1 MANFQETSASY
12 TIPVTS
18 YETALCILPPAW
30 KCEHVDSLRE
40 LYDKAYGRWP
50 AHINLIYPFVAPE
63 QLPQAQQQIQ
73 AQIQRNLDPN
83 TKRHITLDSPAL
95 FQQRHN
101 STAILQE
108 SRQSSDGTLEALRS
122 LALQALGHK
131 PTKHNFHLTV
141 GQTEDNSM
149 ASLGF
154 LISKVQL
161 LPSLDFDIGSLA
173 ILIRERTGQHNASQM
188 RLWGTIDGL
197 SPMDELAAPISEYWL
212 KEPSN
217 LADEEEEDDDED
229 EFSASTPSFSR
240 NVQPGKT
247 FKFHQIPD
255 MWKLVQDPEPS
266 KIPSDSLAVASY
278 NCLVD
283 SEYPPA
289 RDRDLLL
296 ISTLLSQ
303 SAKADVLVLQEVSD
317 DFLSSLLNDADI
329 QIQYPFTSHGPPSQP
344 DIGPL
349 PSMRNVVILCK
360 WSFRWEMVP
369 FHRRHKGA
377 VVADFDSILPGG
389 SLVVAGVHLTCGLT
403 DGSVAAKRVQVH
415 NLLNHLNNRYSDSSW
430 VIAGD
435 FNLATSTYTIESA
448 LKSKSITNQTR
459 ATLSAVEDQLSGES
473 ITDAWTAAR
482 DGQLSGVG
490 GDDADELFEG
500 EEGATFDPRNNLLA
514 AATSG
519 TSQNRP
525 QRYDRI
531 LVRSRELLRV
541 EDFNMFG
548 LPVDTNGT
556 SLVPSD
562 HYGVRA
568 SLQVSKPVEKLSSD
582 HRQMLDTLK
591 VELQPKPHLTSPE
604 LESTLHHS
612 HMFLTEEEK
621 TQREAA
627 FELLKEVVLG
637 TTRVDNPVPGGIPL
651 VLVTVGSF
659 ALNVDTSTSDIDCLC
674 IGSISSKTF
683 FKLARQRLQKAE
695 AQGIRILRKV
705 EAGTGTMLELS
716 VNGVPMDLQYCPAS
730 RVVERQALSVCS
742 GKQVLTHID
751 GVILKV
757 CPHRILS
764 SISRFSPY
772 ES

>member
-18 YETALCILPPAW
+18 YETALCILPPAG
-30 KCEHVDSLRE
+30 KCRHVDSLRE

-95 FQQRHN
+95 FRQRHN

-108 SRQSSDGTLEALRS
+108 SRESSDGTLELLRS

-131 PTKHNFHLTV
+131 PAKHNFHLTV

-161 LPSLDFDIGSLA
+161 LPSLDFDIDSFSLA
-173 ILIRERTGQHNASQM
+173 ILIRERTGPHNASQM
-188 RLWGTIDGL
+188 RLWRTIDGL
-197 SPMDELAAPISEYWL
+197 RPMDEWAAPTSDYWL
-212 KEPSN
+212 RQSSN
-217 LADEEEEDDDED
+217 LADDEQEDDDED

-240 NVQPGKT
+240 NVQPGTT
-247 FKFHQIPD
+247 FKYHRLSGTP
-255 MWKLVQDPEPS
+255 WKMVQDFEPV
-266 KIPSDSLAVASY
+266 KIPSYSVSVASY

-289 RDRDLLL
+289 RDRDSLL

-303 SAKADVLVLQEVSD
+303 SARADVLVLQEVSD
-317 DFLSSLLNDADI
+317 DFLSSLLNNEDI

-360 WSFRWEMVP
+360 WCFRWAMVP

-377 VVADFDSILPGG
+377 VVADFDFIVPGG

-403 DGSVAAKRVQVH
+403 DGSVAAKKVQVQ
-415 NLLNHLNNRYSDSSW
+415 NLLNHLNNHYSDSSW

-435 FNLATSTYTIESA
+435 FNLPTSTYTIESA

-459 ATLSAVEDQLSGES
+459 TTLSAIEDQLSGDS
-473 ITDAWTAAR
+473 ITDAWTAACE
-482 DGQLSGVG
+482 GQLSGVG
-490 GDDADELFEG
+490 SDDADELFEG

-531 LVRSRELLRV
+531 LVRSQELLRV
-541 EDFNMFG
+541 ADFNMFG

-582 HRQMLDTLK
+582 HRQLLDTLK
-591 VELQPKPHLTSPE
+591 VELQPKPHLTSSE
-604 LESTLHHS
+604 LERTLHQN
-612 HMFLTEEEK
+612 HMFLTEGEK
-621 TQREAA
+621 TQRETA
-627 FELLKEVVLG
+627 FGLLEEVVLG
-637 TTRVDNPVPGGIPL
+637 HSRGFSRGAAPL

-683 FKLARQRLQKAE
+683 FKLVRQRLQRAE

-705 EAGTGTMLELS
+705 EASTGTMLELS

-730 RVVERQALSVCS
+730 GVVAQ
-742 GKQVLTHID
+742 
-751 GVILKV
+751 
-757 CPHRILS
+757 
-764 SISRFSPY
+764 
-772 ES
+772 

>member
-1 MANFQETSASY
+1 MANFQEISASY

-40 LYDKAYGRWP
+40 LYDKAYGNWP
-50 AHINLIYPFVAPE
+50 AHINLVYPFVAPE

-83 TKRHITLDSPAL
+83 TKRHVTLDNPAL
-95 FQQRHN
+95 FRQRHN

-108 SRQSSDGTLEALRS
+108 SRESSDGTLEALRS
-122 LALQALGHK
+122 LALQALGHE
-131 PTKHNFHLTV
+131 PAKHNFHLTV

-154 LISKVQL
+154 LISKAQL
-161 LPSLDFDIGSLA
+161 LPSLDFEIGSLA

-188 RLWGTIDGL
+188 RLWGTISGL
-197 SPMDELAAPISEYWL
+197 SPMDELAAPISEHWL
-212 KEPSN
+212 KESFN
-217 LADEEEEDDDED
+217 LADEEQEDEDED
-229 EFSASTPSFSR
+229 EFSASTPYFNR

-247 FKFHQIPD
+247 FKFHRVSGI
-255 MWKLVQDPEPS
+255 WELVQDPEPS
-266 KIPSDSLAVASY
+266 NIPSDSLTVATY

-289 RDRDLLL
+289 RDRDSLL

-329 QIQYPFTSHGPPSQP
+329 QIQYPFTSHGPPSQS

-349 PSMRNVVILCK
+349 PSMRNVVVLSK

-377 VVADFDSILPGG
+377 VFADFDSILPAG
-389 SLVVAGVHLTCGLT
+389 SLVIAGVHLTCGLT
-403 DGSVAAKRVQVH
+403 DGSVAAKKVQVQ

-430 VIAGD
+430 IIAGD

-459 ATLSAVEDQLSGES
+459 TTLSAIEEQLGGDS

-482 DGQLSGVG
+482 DGQLSGVS
-490 GDDADELFEG
+490 GDDADELFDG

-531 LVRSRELLRV
+531 LVKSQELLRIV
-541 EDFNMFG
+541 DFNMFG
-548 LPVDTNGT
+548 LPVDSNGT

-568 SLQVSKPVEKLSSD
+568 SLQVSNPVEKLSSD
-582 HRQMLDTLK
+582 HLQLLDTLK
-591 VELQPKPHLTSPE
+591 VELQPTSHLTSSE
-604 LESTLHHS
+604 LESTLHQS

-627 FELLKEVVLG
+627 FDLLKEVVLG
-637 TTRVDNPVPGGIPL
+637 KSRVDNPRPGGVPL

-683 FKLARQRLQKAE
+683 FKLVRQRLQKAE
-695 AQGIRILRKV
+695 TQGVRILRKV

-730 RVVERQALSVCS
+730 RVVER
-742 GKQVLTHID
+742 
-751 GVILKV
+751 
-757 CPHRILS
+757 
-764 SISRFSPY
+764 
-772 ES
+772 

>member
-40 LYDKAYGRWP
+40 LYDKAYGKWP

-73 AQIQRNLDPN
+73 AQIERNLDPN
-83 TKRHITLDSPAL
+83 TKRHITLDNPAL
-95 FQQRHN
+95 FRQRHN
-101 STAILQE
+101 STTILQE
-108 SRQSSDGTLEALRS
+108 SRESSDGTLEALRS

-131 PTKHNFHLTV
+131 PAKHNFHLTV

-161 LPSLDFDIGSLA
+161 LPSLDFEIGSLA

-188 RLWGTIDGL
+188 RLWGTIGGL
-197 SPMDELAAPISEYWL
+197 SPMDELAAPISEHWL
-212 KEPSN
+212 KESSN
-217 LADEEEEDDDED
+217 LADEEQEDEDED
-229 EFSASTPSFSR
+229 EFSASTPYFNR
-240 NVQPGKT
+240 NAQPGKT
-247 FKFHQIPD
+247 FKFHRVSGI
-255 MWKLVQDPEPS
+255 WKLVQDPEPS
-266 KIPSDSLAVASY
+266 KIPSDSLTVASY

-289 RDRDLLL
+289 RDRDSLL

-317 DFLSSLLNDADI
+317 DFLSSLLNDAEI

-349 PSMRNVVILCK
+349 PSMRNVVVLSK

-369 FHRRHKGA
+369 FHRRHKGT

-389 SLVVAGVHLTCGLT
+389 SLVIAGVHLTCGLT
-403 DGSVAAKRVQVH
+403 DGSVAAKKVQVQ

-435 FNLATSTYTIESA
+435 FNLPTSTYTIESA

-459 ATLSAVEDQLSGES
+459 STLSAIEDQLSGES
-473 ITDAWTAAR
+473 ITDAWTATR

-490 GDDADELFEG
+490 GDDVDELFDG

-531 LVRSRELLRV
+531 LVRSQELLRV
-541 EDFNMFG
+541 VDFNIFG
-548 LPVDTNGT
+548 LPVDSEGT

-568 SLQVSKPVEKLSSD
+568 SIQVSKPVEKLSSD
-582 HRQMLDTLK
+582 HLQLLDTLK
-591 VELQPKPHLTSPE
+591 VELQPKPLLTSSE
-604 LESTLHHS
+604 LESTLHQS

-627 FELLKEVVLG
+627 FDLLKEVVLG
-637 TTRVDNPVPGGIPL
+637 KPRVDNPGPGGVPL

-674 IGSISSKTF
+674 IGFISSKTF
-683 FKLARQRLQKAE
+683 FKLVRQRLQKAE
-695 AQGIRILRKV
+695 AQGVRILRKV

-730 RVVERQALSVCS
+730 RVVER
-742 GKQVLTHID
+742 
-751 GVILKV
+751 
-757 CPHRILS
+757 
-764 SISRFSPY
+764 
-772 ES
+772 

>member
-95 FQQRHN
+95 FRQRHN

-108 SRQSSDGTLEALRS
+108 SRESSDGTLEALRS

-131 PTKHNFHLTV
+131 PTKHNLHLTV

-161 LPSLDFDIGSLA
+161 LPSLDFEIGSLA
-173 ILIRERTGQHNASQM
+173 ILIRERTGQHNATQM
-188 RLWGTIDGL
+188 RLWGLINGL
-197 SPMDELAAPISEYWL
+197 SPMGEWAAPISEYWI
-212 KEPSN
+212 KDPSIFV
-217 LADEEEEDDDED
+217 DEEQEDDGED
-229 EFSASTPSFSR
+229 EFSASTPSFNR
-240 NVQPGKT
+240 NVQSGKT
-247 FKFHQIPD
+247 FKFYQIYGT
-255 MWKLVQDPEPS
+255 WKLVQDALIS
-266 KIPSDSLAVASY
+266 KIPSDSLTVASY

-289 RDRDLLL
+289 RDRDPLL

-303 SAKADVLVLQEVSD
+303 SSEADVLVLQEISD
-317 DFLSSLLNDADI
+317 DFLSSLLNDAEI
-329 QIQYPFTSHGPPSQP
+329 RMRYPFTSHGPPSQS

-349 PSMRNVVILCK
+349 PSMRNVVVLSK

-377 VVADFDSILPGG
+377 VVADFGSIFPGG

-403 DGSVAAKRVQVH
+403 DGSVAAKKVQVQ
-415 NLLNHLNNRYSDSSW
+415 NLLNHLNNQYSDSSW

-435 FNLATSTYTIESA
+435 FNLVTSTYTIESA
-448 LKSKSITNQTR
+448 LKSKSITDQTR
-459 ATLSAVEDQLSGES
+459 TTLSAIEDQLSGDS
-473 ITDAWTAAR
+473 ITDTWTAAR
-482 DGQLSGVG
+482 DDQMSEVG
-490 GDDADELFEG
+490 GDDIDELFEG

-531 LVRSRELLRV
+531 LVRSQELLRV
-541 EDFNMFG
+541 VDFNMFG
-548 LPVDTNGT
+548 LPVDSNGS

-568 SLQVSKPVEKLSSD
+568 SLHVSKPVEKLSPD
-582 HRQMLDTLK
+582 HRQLLDTLK
-591 VELQPKPHLTSPE
+591 VELQPIPHLTSSE
-604 LESTLHHS
+604 LERTLHQS

-621 TQREAA
+621 TKRETA
-627 FELLKEVVLG
+627 FELLRQVVLG
-637 TTRVDNPVPGGIPL
+637 QSSVKDPQPGKVPL

-695 AQGIRILRKV
+695 SQGICILRKV

-730 RVVERQALSVCS
+730 RVVER
-742 GKQVLTHID
+742 
-751 GVILKV
+751 
-757 CPHRILS
+757 
-764 SISRFSPY
+764 
-772 ES
+772 